1 MAAMHKT
8 KLSQLIQDNAIALF
22 RKKGYERVTVQEICS
37 SVGTTKPT
45 FYKVASSKAE
55 LLRHHYQKGLE
66 DLSMETFL
74 PEEGQSWPDAIR
86 RYLVSVLNVLTNE
99 NYDLAA
105 ALVMSNIQE
114 SAGLSFIPLTI
125 RERVL
130 EMTLQGQNNGEISTA
145 CSAEDLSQMLISL
158 TEGFVSYWTLYQ
170 GEAKAESE
178 LDHCLQAILNPAGK
192 TADAAESGKP
202 GRILN

>member
-1 MAAMHKT
+1 MATMHKT
-8 KLSQLIQDNAIALF
+8 KLSQLIQDNAITLF

-66 DLSMETFL
+66 DLSLETFL
-74 PEEGQSWPDAIR
+74 PREGQSWPDAIR
-86 RYLVSVLNVLTNE
+86 RYLVRLTNE

-114 SAGLSFIPLTI
+114 SAGLSFIPGTI
-125 RERVL
+125 RERVM
-130 EMTLQGQNNGEISTA
+130 EMTLRGQSNGEISTA
-145 CSAEDLSQMLISL
+145 SSAEDLSQMLISL
-158 TEGFVSYWTLYQ
+158 TEGFISYWTLYQ

-192 TADAAESGKP
+192 TAGTADTGKP
-202 GRILN
+202 ERILN